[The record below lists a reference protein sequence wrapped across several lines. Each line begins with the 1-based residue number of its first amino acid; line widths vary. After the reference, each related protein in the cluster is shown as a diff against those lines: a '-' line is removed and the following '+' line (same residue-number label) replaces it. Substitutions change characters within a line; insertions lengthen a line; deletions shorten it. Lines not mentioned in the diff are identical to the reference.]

1 MYTVQFSNLTFCWG
15 ENGLTSGHFTFL
27 QFDWRSQTGLTE
39 PRVLLW
45 PGWPGSILGI
55 WLDFC
60 GFCAQSCPAVCDPM
74 DYSLPGSYIHGIL
87 QARILEWVAMPSS
100 RRSLVSP
107 TSPAS
112 AGGFFTTAPP
122 GKSVASLSR
131 TV

>member
-87 QARILEWVAMPSS
+87 QARILGEPVAVVWPHV
-100 RRSLVSP
+100 REGDLVQP
-107 TSPAS
+107 EPLRAHLCR
-112 AGGFFTTAPP
+112 G
-122 GKSVASLSR
+122 
-131 TV
+131 